1 MTAQEYLEQYLRSD
15 HSIRDLLE
23 ERQRW
28 EALAL
33 RITPSYGPVTAG
45 NKSGVGRIQTSVEQ
59 IEEWEQRLDEAVARQ
74 IALRAEIEKAIGSVE
89 NGDCRTLLWKRYI
102 LGHTWERIAEEMHYS
117 LQWVF
122 KLHKKAL
129 DSVKE
134 AIKSDTDPVI

>member
-45 NKSGVGRIQTSVEQ
+45 NKSGGSKIQTSVEQ
-59 IEEWEQRLDEAVARQ
+59 IEEWEQRLDEAIDRHLE
-74 IALRAEIEKAIGSVE
+74 LREEIERIIGSVK
-89 NGDCRTLLWKRYI
+89 NGEHRTLLRKRYI
-102 LGHTWERIAEEMHYS
+102 LGHTWERIAEEMHYGT
-117 LQWVF
+117 QWVF
-122 KLHKKAL
+122 KMHKKAL
-129 DSVKE
+129 ESVKE
-134 AIKSDTDPVI
+134 AIESDTGNVI